1 MTKQSIYKIKLFKYQ
16 RVRGY
21 FEELIIADFNPA
33 KVNGFGIELNKP
45 KTPKAFVNNKLT
57 ISKL

>member
-33 KVNGFGIELNKP
+33 KVNGFGIELNKA
-45 KTPKAFVNNKLT
+45 PKAFVNNKLT
-57 ISKL
+57 IDKL